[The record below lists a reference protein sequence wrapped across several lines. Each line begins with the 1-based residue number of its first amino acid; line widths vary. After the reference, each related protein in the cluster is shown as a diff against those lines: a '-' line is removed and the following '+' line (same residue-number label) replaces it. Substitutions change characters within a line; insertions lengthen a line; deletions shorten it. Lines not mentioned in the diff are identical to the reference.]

1 MPYYD
6 FFWTDPIIDHLAEHD
21 VSVEDFE
28 FVVRNSTRRVKS
40 RGSGHPAAFGFAP
53 DGRYLF
59 CVYQKLPDGTLMP
72 DTADEVDPFGS

>member
-21 VSVEDFE
+21 VTPHDFE
-28 FVVRNSTRRVKS
+28 HVVRNPARRAKS
-40 RGSGHPAAFGFAP
+40 RSSGHPAAFGFAP

-59 CVYQKLPDGTLMP
+59 CVYEELPDGTLMP
-72 DTADEVDPFGS
+72 VTAYEVNPFGS